1 MAANNSSRGAGG
13 PPWARPV
20 LLAVSCIVIGFVV
33 GWFARGDGGGV
44 VLPAIGNAVTTTAA
58 PTDTSTIPT
67 DTTGLTDTTGMTD
80 TTGLT
85 DTTGMTDTT
94 DTTGTTSSAVA
105 GAPLRNQIKL
115 VVLNATTTAGLAAKT
130 QVQAEGL
137 GYVNVGKGNA
147 SPQATTVAYYRTGEN
162 AAAQQVGADL
172 GAQSEKPLVAGST
185 IESAAVTVQPDVDV
199 VLVLGG

>member
-1 MAANNSSRGAGG
+1 M
-13 PPWARPV
+13 
-20 LLAVSCIVIGFVV
+20 LLAVSCIVIGFVI

-44 VLPAIGNAVTTTAA
+44 VLPAIGNAVVTTADTATA
-58 PTDTSTIPT
+58 PVDTSTTPT
-67 DTTGLTDTTGMTD
+67 DTTGM
-80 TTGLT
+80 
-85 DTTGMTDTT
+85 M
-94 DTTGTTSSAVA
+94 DTTGTTSSAIA
-105 GAPLRNQIKL
+105 GAPVRNQIKL

-137 GYVNVGKGNA
+137 GYVNVGTGNA

-172 GAQSEKPLVAGST
+172 GAQSEKPLIAGST

>member
-1 MAANNSSRGAGG
+1 MAGNDSPRGAGG
-13 PPWARPV
+13 PAWARPV

-44 VLPAIGNAVTTTAA
+44 VLPAVGNAVATTADAATA
-58 PTDTSTIPT
+58 PVDTSTTPT
-67 DTTGLTDTTGMTD
+67 DTTGLTDTSG
-80 TTGLT
+80 
-85 DTTGMTDTT
+85 TT
-94 DTTGTTSSAVA
+94 DTTPSTVA
-105 GAPLRNQIKL
+105 GAPARNQIKL

-130 QVQAEGL
+130 QAQAEGL

-147 SPQATTVAYYRTGEN
+147 STQATTVAYYRTGED

-172 GAQSEKPLVAGST
+172 GAESETPLVAGST

>member
-1 MAANNSSRGAGG
+1 MAGNNSSRGDGG
-13 PPWARPV
+13 PAWARPV

-44 VLPAIGNAVTTTAA
+44 VLPTVGNAVATTAPMDTTTA
-58 PTDTSTIPT
+58 PVDTSGAPT
-67 DTTGLTDTTGMTD
+67 DTTGLTDTTGTTD
-80 TTGLT
+80 TTS
-85 DTTGMTDTT
+85 TT
-94 DTTGTTSSAVA
+94 DTTGATVA
-105 GAPLRNQIKL
+105 GAPARGQIRL
-115 VVLNATTTAGLAAKT
+115 VVLNGTQTAGLAAKT
-130 QVQAEGL
+130 QAQAESL

-147 SPQATTVAYYRTGEN
+147 STQATTIAYYRTGQN

-172 GAQSEKPLVAGST
+172 GAQSEKPLVAGGT